1 MTFSSTSKRA
11 LSTRGL
17 ARWSLLLLPILTS
30 QLHALSMPQRVTMI
44 DRRGIY
50 VVEQPASQPYLV
62 AVGSAPLRFSESAPE
77 PTEVPLPR
85 VIPAAP
91 VEVAEHSAP
100 TPAPTAIVPPT
111 PAPTPVE
118 EKAVAAP
125 VENHGPAPLPILL
138 DDTPR
143 RPVRAEDVLPFF
155 QFPGSGS
162 SSPDMILPPAPAQT
176 RTDVRPPSSA
186 TYQQK

>member
-1 MTFSSTSKRA
+1 
-11 LSTRGL
+11 
-17 ARWSLLLLPILTS
+17 
-30 QLHALSMPQRVTMI
+30 MPQRVTVI

-62 AVGSAPLRFSESAPE
+62 AVGAAPLRFSEAAPE

-85 VIPAAP
+85 VITPIP
-91 VEVAEHSAP
+91 VDVAEHSAQAPVAP
-100 TPAPTAIVPPT
+100 TPVVA
-111 PAPTPVE
+111 PAPAPAPVE
-118 EKAVAAP
+118 EKAVVAP
-125 VENHGPAPLPILL
+125 VENHGSNPLPVLL

-155 QFPGSGS
+155 QFPGSGG
-162 SSPDMILPPAPAQT
+162 SSPDMILPPAATPP
-176 RTDVRPPSSA
+176 RTSVLPPSSA